1 MLQAKDMFNIP
12 KESIG
17 RTASE
22 LTVYSLPFGLLMT
35 GLISYAFEILGRK
48 WTLFLSFATT
58 ALIFF
63 GLPHTAP
70 HYALLV
76 VARCAIGVTMA
87 GPVSHPLVADYVHT
101 KSRGRAIALSGVGLV
116 MGEVAAMGG
125 LFNLTKSMNFYDAF
139 AVAALVIGGFAIF
152 CLVAIADPDLK
163 NLRRGIDGK
172 LQGEQSAGP
181 PEQSAAAFEGLPLH
195 LKIAKLTGVF
205 LHEVRA
211 KPVLS
216 LSVAG
221 ATITRLLSVLFST
234 YLILW
239 IQHFADDPGDGTE
252 PVLADRNA
260 GKTIYMNMMVISV
273 VLSALVLPL
282 VGRLC
287 DSFPASQTV
296 PFAFLLR
303 CSSTI
308 LFCGLTAPDSRAAYA
323 VCAMMIVGT
332 IVENVSV
339 DTVFYKNLAKETRG
353 VLCGAYSSAG

>member
-1 MLQAKDMFNIP
+1 M
-12 KESIG
+12 
-17 RTASE
+17 
-22 LTVYSLPFGLLMT
+22 
-35 GLISYAFEILGRK
+35 
-48 WTLFLSFATT
+48 FLSYATT

-63 GLPHTAP
+63 GIPRTAP
-70 HYALLV
+70 SYPWLA

-87 GPVSHPLVADYVHT
+87 GPISHPLVADYVHA

-116 MGEVAAMGG
+116 LGEVCAMGV
-125 LFNLTKSMNFYDAF
+125 LFNLTKDMTFYDAF
-139 AVAALVIGGFAIF
+139 GVAALAIGGFAIF
-152 CLVAIADPDLK
+152 CLVAIADPDL
-163 NLRRGIDGK
+163 NTLRRGMDGK
-172 LQGEQSAGP
+172 LQTEQSAGP
-181 PEQSAAAFEGLPLH
+181 PEQSAAAFDGLPLH
-195 LKIAKLTGVF
+195 RKIGKLTGVF
-205 LHEVRA
+205 LHEVRQ
-211 KPVLS
+211 KPILS

-239 IQHFADDPGDGTE
+239 IQHFADVQGEDGQ
-252 PVLADRNA
+252 PVLASRDE

-273 VLSALVLPL
+273 VFSALVLPL
-282 VGRLC
+282 VGKLC

-308 LFCGLTAPDSRAAYA
+308 LFCGLKGPQTYAAYA

-339 DTVFYKNLAKETRG
+339 DAVFYKHLAKETRG
-353 VLCGAYSSAG
+353 VLCGAYSCAG